1 MELIKMK
8 TAISLQQNGQKR
20 GYFAAALMFAFAFL
34 PELALAASI
43 GIGGGTGGTEFQAF
57 YNFIYAAAT
66 GYLGRS
72 IAIVGGLIG
81 LGIGAGTGKAL
92 PAVIGVFLAIFGVL
106 GPTIVNAL
114 FTSAT
119 I

>member
-1 MELIKMK
+1 MKKM
-8 TAISLQQNGQKR
+8 QYQK
-20 GYFAAALMFAFAFL
+20 YLSAFALATAMVL
-34 PELALAASI
+34 PEAVLAATF
-43 GIGGGTGGTEFQAF
+43 GTGGGTGGSEFQTF
-57 YNFIYAAAT
+57 YNFVMGAAT

-81 LGIGAGTGKAL
+81 LGIGAGSGKAM
-92 PAVIGVFLAIFGVL
+92 PALIGMFLAVFGVL
-106 GPTIVNAL
+106 GPSIVDAM

>member
-1 MELIKMK
+1 MK
-8 TAISLQQNGQKR
+8 KIQCQRYLSACAI
-20 GYFAAALMFAFAFL
+20 ALAFAL
-34 PELALAASI
+34 PELALAATF
-43 GIGGGTGGTEFQAF
+43 GTGGGTGGAEFQTF
-57 YNFIYAAAT
+57 YNFILGAAT

-81 LGIGAGTGKAL
+81 LGIGAGSGKAM
-92 PAVIGVFLAIFGVL
+92 PALIGMFLAVFGVL
-106 GPTIVNAL
+106 GPSIVNAM

>member
-1 MELIKMK
+1 MKDKFNTACAVMAGFFPTLNKSQKQMFFMLSLITLWM
-8 TAISLQQNGQKR
+8 ALQPAH
-20 GYFAAALMFAFAFL
+20 AAVTGAAFKAV
-34 PELALAASI
+34 
-43 GIGGGTGGTEFQAF
+43 
-57 YNFIYAAAT
+57 YDFIYGAAT

-92 PAVIGVFLAIFGVL
+92 PAAIGIILAIFGSL
-106 GPTIVNAL
+106 GPSIVNTL
-114 FTSAT
+114 FATAT

>member
-1 MELIKMK
+1 MK
-8 TAISLQQNGQKR
+8 NAVALTQKGQSR
-20 GYFAAALMFAFAFL
+20 GYFAAALMLAFAFL
-34 PELALAASI
+34 PEIALAASI
-43 GIGGGTGGTEFQAF
+43 GVGGGTGGSEFQPF

-81 LGIGAGTGKAL
+81 LGIGAGTGKGL
-92 PAVIGVFLAIFGVL
+92 PAIIGVFLAVFGVM
-106 GPTIVNAL
+106 GPTIVNTV

>member
-1 MELIKMK
+1 MNK
-8 TAISLQQNGQKR
+8 TQFKKYLPACALTAAIV
-20 GYFAAALMFAFAFL
+20 L
-34 PELALAASI
+34 PEAALAATF
-43 GIGGGTGGTEFQAF
+43 GTGGGTGGAEFETF
-57 YNFIYAAAT
+57 YNFIMGAAT

-81 LGIGAGTGKAL
+81 LGIGAGSGKAM
-92 PAVIGVFLAIFGVL
+92 PAMIGMFLAVFGVL
-106 GPTIVNAL
+106 GPSIVDAM

>member
-1 MELIKMK
+1 MK
-8 TAISLQQNGQKR
+8 NAVGLAKDGYCWKGFFSAFLVLSL
-20 GYFAAALMFAFAFL
+20 AFL
-34 PELALAASI
+34 PEIALAASI
-43 GIGGGTGGTEFQAF
+43 GTGGGTGGTEFQPF
-57 YNFIYAAAT
+57 YDFIYAAAT

-106 GPTIVNAL
+106 GPTIVNAI

>member
-1 MELIKMK
+1 MKKMQYQK
-8 TAISLQQNGQKR
+8 YLSACAI
-20 GYFAAALMFAFAFL
+20 AMAFAL
-34 PELALAASI
+34 PELALAATF
-43 GIGGGTGGTEFQAF
+43 GTGGGTGGTEFQTF
-57 YNFIYAAAT
+57 YNFILGAAT

-81 LGIGAGTGKAL
+81 LGIGAGSGKAM
-92 PAVIGVFLAIFGVL
+92 PALIGMFLAVFGVL
-106 GPTIVNAL
+106 GPSIVNAM